1 MVGQVSHQGDISG
14 EFPIT
19 NGLKQGCVLAPTLF
33 ALYLAAMLYE
43 IPPDN
48 PGVEIKYRFN
58 GGLFNLSRLRSQ
70 RLTNITQI
78 TELRYADDNAT
89 PAHSPEEMQQSVNNF
104 KQAYERFGLTIN
116 AKKNKVLAQPAPG
129 SPIPDFNIFMSD
141 TPLEQ
146 VDHFPYLG
154 SVLSSQCNS
163 EKDVDTR
170 ICAAHVAFGRLYH
183 RVFGN
188 KNLKQQTKLMVY
200 HAVVISTLLYGCEAW
215 TLYSRE
221 IKKLERF
228 HQQKLRSILN
238 IKWEDYITNIAVLE
252 KAHSNSI
259 EANIIKHQ
267 LRWTGHV
274 HRMNDNRLPR
284 QILYSELST
293 GNRHRGAPLRRYKD
307 QLKRTMKK
315 CDINPGSWEDQAL
328 DRKTWRQTIAA
339 AADTFE
345 QDRRREVEE
354 RRERRK
360 ARLSQPRP
368 PPSIRCNLCPRMFH
382 ARIGLLSH
390 QRHKHNT

>member
-1 MVGQVSHQGDISG
+1 M
-14 EFPIT
+14 
-19 NGLKQGCVLAPTLF
+19 F
-33 ALYLAAMLYE
+33 ARSNALRLVPMLYE
-43 IPPDN
+43 IPTDN

-70 RLTNITQI
+70 RLTNITRI
-78 TELRYADDNAT
+78 TELQYADDNAT
-89 PAHSPEEMQQSVNNF
+89 PAHSPEEIQQSVNNF
-104 KQAYERFGLTIN
+104 KQAYECFGLTIN
-116 AKKNKVLAQPAPG
+116 AKKTKVLAQPTPG
-129 SPIPDFNIFMSD
+129 APIPDFNIFMGD

-146 VDHFPYLG
+146 VDHFSYLG

-200 HAVVISTLLYGCEAW
+200 HAVVISTLLYGCESW

-221 IKKLERF
+221 TKKLERF
-228 HQQKLRSILN
+228 HQQKLRSIMK

-259 EANIIKHQ
+259 EATILKHQ

-274 HRMNDNRLPR
+274 YRMKDTRLPR

-293 GNRHRGAPLRRYKD
+293 GNRRHGGPLRRYKD
-307 QLKRTMKK
+307 QLKRTMKNSN
-315 CDINPGSWEDQAL
+315 INPGTWEVQAA
-328 DRKTWRQTIAA
+328 DRKTWRQAIKTAA
-339 AADTFE
+339 ETFE
-345 QDRRREVEE
+345 QDRRRNIDEK
-354 RRERRK
+354 RERRK
-360 ARLSQPRP
+360 ARQSQPRP
-368 PPSIRCNLCPRMFH
+368 PPSISCDQCPRMFQ
-382 ARIGLLSH
+382 ARIGLISH
-390 QRHKHNT
+390 QKYKHNN